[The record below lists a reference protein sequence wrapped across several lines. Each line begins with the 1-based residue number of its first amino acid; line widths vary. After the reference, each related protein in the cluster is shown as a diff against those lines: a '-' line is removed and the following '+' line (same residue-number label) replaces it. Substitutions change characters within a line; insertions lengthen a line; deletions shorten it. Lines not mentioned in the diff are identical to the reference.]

1 MNKTKTLAQQ
11 VRWQL
16 VYLGGGLLLAC
27 LVLLMMFAWRFMTVT
42 SNSFMWLEAE
52 SLSRL
57 SAENPSL
64 TLPQNGSF
72 NAYRHWQDIPENL
85 RRHFPK
91 QPEANAEI
99 LEAYRDLNGSSGEYL
114 YLLRYSANRIDVNS
128 REQDLFLLSRHSDD
142 EIERI
147 IQVYFSE
154 ALTQAMGSSLLIF
167 VLLFFLASWVIKQT
181 TQPIALLSQWSK
193 RLMSDPESS
202 IKQEFE
208 IEELNQ
214 LAQQLRFGVDRV
226 AAYNQREREF
236 LQHASHELRTPLAV
250 IQASLDTLELKL
262 PKAADK
268 TIARAQRA
276 SANMR
281 MMSSTLLW
289 LARDKEEC
297 IAKTPTDISE
307 LCQQSIEDHRYL
319 LCSEKISIEVSQEP
333 CFVDIEVELF
343 KIVLANLMQNAFQYT
358 SDGTIKVDFSHS
370 SLTVCND
377 FYRDLES
384 DATSSNGAGL
394 GLQLVQRI
402 CTRLGWQYIY
412 TESDGAVK
420 VLVEF

>member
-1 MNKTKTLAQQ
+1 MSKTKTLAQQ

-72 NAYRHWQDIPENL
+72 NAYRYWQDIPENL

-99 LEAYRDLNGSSGEYL
+99 LEAYRDLNDNSGEYL

-154 ALTQAMGSSLLIF
+154 ALTQALGSSLLIF

-193 RLMSDPESS
+193 RLMNDPESS

-214 LAQQLRFGVDRV
+214 LAQQLRLGVDRV

-262 PKAADK
+262 PKTADK

-377 FYRDLES
+377 FQRELEAN
-384 DATSSNGAGL
+384 ATSSNGAGL

-420 VLVEF
+420 VRVEF

>member
-1 MNKTKTLAQQ
+1 M
-11 VRWQL
+11 
-16 VYLGGGLLLAC
+16 
-27 LVLLMMFAWRFMTVT
+27 
-42 SNSFMWLEAE
+42 
-52 SLSRL
+52 
-57 SAENPSL
+57 
-64 TLPQNGSF
+64 
-72 NAYRHWQDIPENL
+72 
-85 RRHFPK
+85 
-91 QPEANAEI
+91 
-99 LEAYRDLNGSSGEYL
+99 
-114 YLLRYSANRIDVNS
+114 
-128 REQDLFLLSRHSDD
+128 
-142 EIERI
+142 
-147 IQVYFSE
+147 
-154 ALTQAMGSSLLIF
+154 
-167 VLLFFLASWVIKQT
+167 
-181 TQPIALLSQWSK
+181 
-193 RLMSDPESS
+193 
-202 IKQEFE
+202 
-208 IEELNQ
+208 
-214 LAQQLRFGVDRV
+214 
-226 AAYNQREREF
+226 
-236 LQHASHELRTPLAV
+236 QHASHELRTPLAV

-262 PKAADK
+262 PKTADK

-377 FYRDLES
+377 FQRELEAN
-384 DATSSNGAGL
+384 ATSSNGAGL

-420 VLVEF
+420 VRVEF